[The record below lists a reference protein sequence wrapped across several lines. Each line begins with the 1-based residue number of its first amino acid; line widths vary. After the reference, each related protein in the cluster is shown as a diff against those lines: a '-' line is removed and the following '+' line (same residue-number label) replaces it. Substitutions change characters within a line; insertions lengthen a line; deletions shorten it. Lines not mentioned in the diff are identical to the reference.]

1 MNNMYFSFWELLFAI
16 LVAYVIIRIAKWAL
30 YKAFYDPMG
39 VAQRI
44 AEKTLE
50 DMKKTNF

>member
-1 MNNMYFSFWELLFAI
+1 MYFSFWDLLLAI
-16 LVAYVIIRIAKWAL
+16 LAAYIIIKLAKWAIH
-30 YKAFYDPMG
+30 KAFYDPMG

-44 AEKTLE
+44 TEKTLE

>member
-1 MNNMYFSFWELLFAI
+1 MYFSFWSLLLAI
-16 LVAYVIIRIAKWAL
+16 LTAYIIIKIAKWAIH
-30 YKAFYDPMG
+30 KAFYDPMG
-39 VAQRI
+39 VAQRL

>member
-1 MNNMYFSFWELLFAI
+1 MYFSFWNLLLAI
-16 LVAYVIIRIAKWAL
+16 LVTYIIIKLAKWAIH
-30 YKAFYDPMG
+30 KAFYDPMG
-39 VAQRI
+39 VAQRL